1 MVTALMGCCENLIMI
16 IIIIIIIIIINS
28 NTSILS
34 LEDSSPLYLAQSRCL
49 VSIC

>member
-1 MVTALMGCCENLIMI
+1 MVTALMGCCENLII
-16 IIIIIIIIIINS
+16 IIIIIIIIIKNS

-34 LEDSSPLYLAQSRCL
+34 LEDSCPLYLAQSRCL